1 MLMRTIKLRINR
13 PDPVKAW
20 RLTTFTV
27 AWLALAWAALNLR
40 MMIIFNVPMAADAK
54 DYWMEWHGPLY
65 DPTVS
70 LWLGHFIYSPV
81 AALAFWPLAQLPETV
96 FLLVW
101 IAMGVAAYTWL
112 LAPLPLAS
120 RLPAMAAGLLFTFTG
135 NLEWVLALVAIFG
148 LRWPA
153 LWLIALFSKVSPF
166 VGFGWFVIRGEW
178 RNVALTGALGVAL
191 IAISAL
197 LLPGAW
203 PTWIA
208 NLRTLGSEA
217 SATVTYNSLM
227 PPIPLAI
234 RGVAAVVLVWWGAR
248 NNRPV
253 VLPFVLVLSQPDW
266 QPWAFGLLAAVPRL
280 LDPPVSSRDEVV
292 DAASAGAI

>member
-70 LWLGHFIYSPV
+70 LWLGHFNYSPV

-280 LDPPVSSRDEVV
+280 LDPPVSSRDEVA